1 MYNCTNN
8 YNCGTCKDTNCPSHS
23 SHNPCHQPMYGNSG
37 PQGIPGPQGMPGPP
51 GPQGAQGVQG
61 PQGPTGPKGD
71 QGVQGPQGNA
81 GPMGPQGPQG
91 IQGLPGP
98 EGPRGFKGDQGA
110 IGPQG
115 DKGEKGDKGDKGD
128 TGSVGPTGNK
138 GEQGDPGKTWLP
150 SVSNS
155 GILSWEN
162 SVLNNPPTPT
172 SIIGPQGPKG
182 DKGDKGDPG
191 ISLGQVPLVNNYFG
205 GTDKALA
212 AEKGKDLHLR
222 VSKLEGTSL
231 TTITQDT
238 MINYPLGLLDSIM
251 RIDKIQ
257 GRTLVNLSKFTTVQD
272 ISTDAYVVYNTVTN
286 STLGRTITIINPTS
300 RRIYLNTLK
309 NGSYYQSTAVVQPIK
324 TVTLESA
331 EEVYRITAA
340 KSGDGWTEANKNDLL
355 KIMILDGTVNYVM
368 PYFEGFKSVGEDTAN
383 KISVTSY
390 KPFIQVSQAVFIDSQ
405 VFTLDVIS
413 TCGAKV
419 GDMLYWILSDGKS
432 VYRTNI
438 KIVDINGYH
447 MTLDFGQNPNIT
459 LTPTEGFRNETANDK
474 TEFKL
479 SKPLMEFDYID
490 RGTKTAHYKSI
501 YTVIDNTF
509 DIGANGTNNTVT
521 TTFYTSARPDV
532 SSDRCVCDSL
542 PYNKEF
548 LTADNIGKMEGISCF
563 TTHIYFSIAN
573 SKTGILANDSLE
585 TQVTKVKNYLKTHP
599 IKLIIDGAYDTTEVL
614 PNNFELDTYA
624 KGSIYISS
632 GGTQPK
638 VDLSYP
644 CNQGAMI
651 TMLNDLVDDVT
662 DNFNK
667 LNNDV
672 STIAMPTVTTNNNIT
687 QLTASTDGILNVD
700 KVYGKTLVNLS
711 KFTSVTL
718 SGTSYETLN
727 RSNLSSLGRTITI
740 INTTG
745 RLIYLNLRNQS
756 GFVRNIYTNQLLKT
770 EILSSNEEFYSIT
783 ASQSNGWTDANK
795 NEILKVMIL
804 DGTVNFM
811 PSYFEGI
818 KSVGEDNGNK
828 IEISS
833 VGNNLINLAKYETS
847 GSGDPVTINY
857 ADNSITFTSN
867 WFVKFVIDVEPNTD
881 YYVSAI
887 RNNPGANSNLIN
899 VYDEALTTV
908 IGSLGNG
915 NGIFHNTNYTKV
927 AVILYSSNGNA
938 MTATYKNVMVTK
950 GTTLQPYTNYKQDK
964 LEVALSA
971 PLREWDYLDRVR
983 NTVCRNSGQ
992 IVLDENKMYAN
1003 VGGTQVNT
1011 TRFSLSVSNLFNS
1024 SSNEVR
1030 IKCDKLQAKT
1040 NDENY
1045 AKDEVGIASSSGN
1058 LYFRL
1063 LNTALNITSSDTN
1076 EQKIQ
1081 KAKAWLQNNPVTV
1094 VYQTATETTE
1104 TMHSELNMNAYKD
1117 GYLKLQNTI
1126 NPTVTFSYPSN
1137 TNARIKSL
1145 ELAVD
1150 NLNKQILATQVSLLD
1165 MYSDISERLTNLT
1178 TFVYSKHPAQ

>member
-1 MYNCTNN
+1 
-8 YNCGTCKDTNCPSHS
+8 
-23 SHNPCHQPMYGNSG
+23 MYGNSG

-711 KFTSVTL
+711 KFTSV
-718 SGTSYETLN
+718 S
-727 RSNLSSLGRTITI
+727 TITNSYI
-740 INTTG
+740 TNEINILTTGRVVTIVNTTG
-745 RLIYLNLRNQS
+745 KKIGVDVYEGSSWKRFISVTGNLFN
-756 GFVRNIYTNQLLKT
+756 VT
-770 EILSSNEEFYSIT
+770 LSSNEFIKVVSG
-783 ASQSNGWTDANK
+783 AFVDGWTDSNK
-795 NEILKVMIL
+795 NDLLKVMIL

-833 VGNNLINLAKYETS
+833 IGKNLFNINKPIRSVGGATYTIKDDYITITSDKSLASSTISWEFQVLPNTKYTFSSQSSRTGTNGGGVLIKDS
-847 GSGDPVTINY
+847 
-857 ADNSITFTSN
+857 ADNIFVNQGSTLNPNVTFTTL
-867 WFVKFVIDVEPNTD
+867 NTKII
-881 YYVSAI
+881 YIYLYAES
-887 RNNPGANSNLIN
+887 GTQTGSS
-899 VYDEALTTV
+899 TT
-908 IGSLGNG
+908 
-915 NGIFHNTNYTKV
+915 
-927 AVILYSSNGNA
+927 YSEIQLEVDNKTIYN
-938 MTATYKNVMVTK
+938 
-950 GTTLQPYTNYKQDK
+950 PYTSNKSEIS
-964 LEVALSA
+964 LVS

-983 NTVCRNSGQ
+983 NTVSRNSGQ